1 MNYEVSYLEEYKVIR
16 KVTVLIEAD
25 DEEEAVERVEFGEY
39 DEILDE
45 DEIVSEKLVYKDWSS
60 IEVEEV
66 QALEEKKK

>member
-16 KVTVLIEAD
+16 KVTVIIEAD
-25 DEEEAVERVEFGEY
+25 DEEEALERVEFGEY

-45 DEIVSEKLVYKDWSS
+45 DEIVSEKLVYKDWAS

-66 QALEEKKK
+66 

>member
-25 DEEEAVERVEFGEY
+25 DEEEALERVEFGEY

-66 QALEEKKK
+66 